1 MKRYL
6 FLLLSVAGIILPMSQ
21 FIPASISGEFTIGGM
36 FAAMTSSRTITG
48 VTFDFLVVVL
58 TALAFGIIESIRL
71 KIKWA
76 WVCLVGT
83 FLIGASFGFP
93 FFLFLREGAL
103 AKRQSRAES

>member
-1 MKRYL
+1 MKRNI

-21 FIPASISGEFTIGGM
+21 FIPASISGEFTVGGM
-36 FAAMTSSRTITG
+36 LAEMTASRTITG
-48 VTFDFLVVVL
+48 VTFDFLVVVI
-58 TALAFGIIESIRL
+58 TALTFGIAESVRL
-71 KIKWA
+71 KIRWA

-103 AKRQSRAES
+103 AKRQSRAEP